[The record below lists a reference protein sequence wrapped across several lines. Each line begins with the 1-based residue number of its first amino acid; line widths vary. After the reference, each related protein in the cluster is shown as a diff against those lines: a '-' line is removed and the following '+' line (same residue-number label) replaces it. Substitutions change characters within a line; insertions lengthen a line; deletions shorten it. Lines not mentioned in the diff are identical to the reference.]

1 MSLQL
6 NKIKSRIKTVKGAYK
21 VTSAMKLVST
31 ARLSKYK
38 NRMLAN
44 KEYQRYLDEITKVVL
59 ANGKK
64 IDSPFLRQNTE
75 ANKNLYIIISSTLG
89 LCGSYNNN
97 IFKVA
102 DIKIQKEDD
111 AILLGGKALSYFKNG
126 EFTKID
132 DFSAYHSINDESII
146 RLLVN
151 FVEDKFIK
159 GEYKEV
165 HIIYTEYKNSLVFLA
180 KDSLL
185 LPLSIEGEKED
196 FPPILEPSREVLVET
211 LTPLYAKASIHA
223 KLLESE
229 VCEQAARRNAMEN
242 ATDNAEEILK
252 DLQIEFN
259 KARQTAITQEIT
271 EIVSAANAI

>member
-6 NKIKSRIKTVKGAYK
+6 NKIKTRIKSVKGAYK

-44 KEYQRYLDEITKVVL
+44 KKYHDYLKEVTDLIL
-59 ANGKK
+59 ANAKK
-64 IDSPFLRQNTE
+64 IESPFLKGNME
-75 ANKNLYIIISSTLG
+75 ATKDLYIIVSSTLG

-97 IFKVA
+97 IFKIA
-102 DIKIQKEDD
+102 ETSIKKEDD
-111 AILLGGKALSYFKNG
+111 AIILGNKALSYFRNG
-126 EFTKID
+126 EFTQID
-132 DFSAYHSINDESII
+132 DFSNYHSINDEALI
-146 RLLVN
+146 RLLVE
-151 FVEDKFIK
+151 FVNTKFIN

-165 HIIYTEYKNSLVFLA
+165 HIIYTEYKNSLIFMA
-180 KDSLL
+180 KDALL
-185 LPLSIEGEKED
+185 LPLTFEVKEEE
-196 FPPILEPSREVLVET
+196 FPPILEPNPKVLVET
-211 LTPLYAKASIHA
+211 LVPLYAQMNIYS

-242 ATDNAEEILK
+242 ATENAEEILN

-259 KARQTAITQEIT
+259 KARQGAITQEIT
-271 EIVSAANAI
+271 EIVSAANAL